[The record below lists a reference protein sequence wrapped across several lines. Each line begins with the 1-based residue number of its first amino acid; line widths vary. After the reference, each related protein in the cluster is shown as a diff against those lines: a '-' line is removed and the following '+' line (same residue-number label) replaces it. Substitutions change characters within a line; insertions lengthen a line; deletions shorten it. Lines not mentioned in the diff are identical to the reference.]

1 MWQIFVITQNHVNII
16 YAKIKWRDC
25 GNWYKWR
32 NYLNLHV
39 MMGHKA
45 SGWCC
50 QFMEKPLKTEHRMGW
65 QLTLMWNV
73 TKLTLIQSLKTE
85 IFSLILFHLFI
96 ITLCHH
102 FVTFIWTKHKLKTLN
117 TKKMFPLSFLPRL
130 CSRGWKLAQTES

>member
-1 MWQIFVITQNHVNII
+1 MWQIFVITQNHVNVI
-16 YAKIKWRDC
+16 YAKIKCGDC

-50 QFMEKPLKTEHRMGW
+50 QFVEKPLKTEHRMGW

-85 IFSLILFHLFI
+85 IFSLIPLIYYDSVPSFCHFHLNKTQVENI
-96 ITLCHH
+96 
-102 FVTFIWTKHKLKTLN
+102 KHKI
-117 TKKMFPLSFLPRL
+117 MFPLSFLPRL